1 MGALSI
7 DILFSGLEIAADVRQ
22 ERREK
27 RKRARRPSAAAA
39 DANLGAARML

>member
-1 MGALSI
+1 MGALVI

-27 RKRARRPSAAAA
+27 RKRARRPSVAAA
-39 DANLGAARML
+39 DANFGMARTL